1 MCLEFERTGVRQL
14 LAQADELYG
23 LRPDGLT
30 ADAVLAAEFRAAAQL
45 LLDAYVRVHG
55 HRMSQMLRKSVE
67 TRDWLN
73 GLEPRSVRAVMK
85 RCVEELGVI
94 ETALGDLFEAG
105 NGNGGGGGLQRTA
118 ASSDSSR
125 RTLAGNLVASKQQK
139 QFRSTWSNYTPASQL
154 DHGGFASNV
163 HRLFSERVDVF
174 GSVEFS
180 KESIVTGIVKV
191 SLKTLL
197 ECVRLKTFS
206 RFGLQQV
213 QVDAHY
219 LQMNLWRFVA
229 DEK

>member
-1 MCLEFERTGVRQL
+1 MRQL

-23 LRPDGLT
+23 IRSDGLT
-30 ADAVLAAEFRAAAQL
+30 ADAVLGAEFRAAAQL
-45 LLDAYVRVHG
+45 LVDAYVRVHG
-55 HRMSQMLRKSVE
+55 HSMSQMLRKSVE

-105 NGNGGGGGLQRTA
+105 GGGGLRTA
-118 ASSDSSR
+118 GSSDSSR
-125 RTLAGNLVASKQQK
+125 RTLGGNLMASKQQK

-154 DHGGFASNV
+154 DGGFASNV
-163 HRLFSERVDVF
+163 HRLFSERVEVF

-180 KESIVTGIVKV
+180 KVSIVTGIVKV